1 MVTLRM
7 HQPLADRPET
17 CQDIV
22 RRRAVYL
29 DAGNSPFWQTGGAS
43 LLRRRIP
50 HQLRCPPDQQRRFIQ
65 AAPDAPAPAENVA
78 GCAGAQ
84 VGIWAAAVGEI
95 SGQASLHAVGT
106 ASVQWLA
113 PPDPLRC
120 APWLTARSCRESRSA
135 RLNKKAGFLRH
146 AAWGGET
153 RVSD

>member
-1 MVTLRM
+1 
-7 HQPLADRPET
+7 
-17 CQDIV
+17 
-22 RRRAVYL
+22 
-29 DAGNSPFWQTGGAS
+29 
-43 LLRRRIP
+43 
-50 HQLRCPPDQQRRFIQ
+50 
-65 AAPDAPAPAENVA
+65 VA

-135 RLNKKAGFLRH
+135 RLNKKSRLVASTLATRMWPAFCVTLRG
-146 AAWGGET
+146 AVKPA
-153 RVSD
+153 